1 MREWGKQQKQKEQP
15 HSFQS
20 AIINWRHTSKP
31 NFLHETGPLTYF
43 VNERSWNNTAFI
55 LNPRSPFSLRPHFHS
70 LRYRAE
76 STTHYFRRVGK
87 INRTSSGLWGPFISL
102 FFSTYYATL
111 ELAWRG
117 AWPSTM
123 GQPAD
128 IHKLCSLHSL
138 HRLSSSS
145 LLIKQRDTS
154 R

>member
-102 FFSTYYATL
+102 FFFHLLCHAGVG
-111 ELAWRG
+111 LARCLAVNNG
-117 AWPSTM
+117 A
-123 GQPAD
+123 
-128 IHKLCSLHSL
+128 
-138 HRLSSSS
+138 
-145 LLIKQRDTS
+145 TS
-154 R
+154 RHPQTMQPPLTPPAFQQQFAHKTT